1 MTDLGDKVIPFPNEF
16 STKLTQE
23 FIWVFGIDV
32 GLLLAMGSGLSA
44 LAFVL
49 ERKRVIGIVKI
60 RRTRSL

>member
-1 MTDLGDKVIPFPNEF
+1 MTELGDKAIPFPNEF